1 MPRSVRRVGFTL
13 VELLVVMAIIAVLIS
28 MLLPAVQKVREAGAR
43 TKCANNLHQIGL
55 AILNYEAGM
64 GRLPPACYTPEED
77 PAFAAWEPDPLPQG
91 QPARSV
97 HTIILPYIEQ
107 TALYSLF
114 DSQDWW
120 EAGPNRQAIQTRVV
134 MYLCPSV
141 PSGDRTRLFSTG
153 NGLLGL
159 FGSTMSGYVTDY
171 TVAVRANDELEG
183 HPTLI
188 RPIPPGYNAMLQ
200 PNVQTPILQVSDGT
214 SNTILLAESAGNPD
228 EYAMGRSTG
237 NQVAAPG
244 LWADHRTPF
253 VFDGCDGAHPTAP
266 PTGPPASRGL
276 SMNCTNNGEIYS
288 FHIGGANFL
297 FGDGSVRFLNDRIKV
312 GVMAALITRDGGEVL
327 PDF

>member
-214 SNTILLAESAGNPD
+214 SNTILLAEAANAVPWTKPEDLPFDAGKPLPKLATFWSGNFMA
-228 EYAMGRSTG
+228 AM
-237 NQVAAPG
+237 
-244 LWADHRTPF
+244 
-253 VFDGCDGAHPTAP
+253 C
-266 PTGPPASRGL
+266 
-276 SMNCTNNGEIYS
+276 
-288 FHIGGANFL
+288 
-297 FGDGSVRFLNDRIKV
+297 DGSVRTISKSISEKTLR
-312 GVMAALITRDGGEVL
+312 AAITINGGEVL
-327 PDF
+327 GDDF